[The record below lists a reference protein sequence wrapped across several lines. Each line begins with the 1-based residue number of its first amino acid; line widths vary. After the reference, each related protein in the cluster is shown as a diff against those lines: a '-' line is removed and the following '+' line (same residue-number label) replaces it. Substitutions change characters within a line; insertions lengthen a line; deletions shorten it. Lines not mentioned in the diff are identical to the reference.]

1 MKLGLS
7 TVFAIAIPMA
17 AFAQP
22 AIRSSNGV
30 LNASGYQAQLA
41 PDTVFVIFGT
51 GLGPA
56 AIQTASAP
64 NYPALLAGT
73 SVNFTPVGGGT
84 AIPGKMIYTLA
95 TQIAGVLPSSIAPG
109 NYSVT
114 VSYQNQTSPGENVTV
129 VARSLGI
136 ATSNSGGTGAAQ
148 ATIGN
153 VNSGLSLDRMTG
165 GSVSSGGYTYTL
177 SPAHPG
183 DELVLWG
190 TGGGADPANDTG
202 GTSGDQTAAGN
213 FTVSVDGTTIVPLY
227 SGASSGYPGLW
238 QVNFVLPSNIAA
250 DCFAYVTVTGGG
262 QTSNGV
268 TIAIAATGQT
278 SCSASIPA
286 STLSKL
292 DSGTGT
298 ITMAGLV
305 IGELYQSGA
314 LSYEIGGVINQYT
327 AAEFLIPYGGTKVGY
342 CTILSETYPAGS
354 KEPSA
359 PDSQLDAG
367 TITLSGPGS
376 GTNQTLSKV
385 GGAYT
390 GTLNSITLGGSY
402 TLTAGGGSQV
412 GPFSIT
418 SKFPNAFSVNN
429 LSSLANV
436 NRSQPLT
443 VSWTGS
449 GNFDTVEIQINTTT
463 ETTTTV
469 FGSDLN
475 CAVPASLGTYT
486 IPASV
491 LSTLRPSA
499 NALLQVTADTNNGF
513 PESAESTTLPNAVI
527 PLVSGGLV
535 DFGGFGGFIDY
546 LVTANVQ

>member
-1 MKLGLS
+1 MKLGLPIF
-7 TVFAIAIPMA
+7 FAIAIPA
-17 AFAQP
+17 AISAQP
-22 AIRSSNGV
+22 VIRSSNGV

-56 AIQTASAP
+56 AIQTGSAP
-64 NYPALLAGT
+64 NYPASLAGT
-73 SVNFTPVGGGT
+73 SVNFTPTGGGA
-84 AIPGKMIYTLA
+84 AIPAKMVYTLA
-95 TQIAGVLPSSIAPG
+95 TQVAGLLPSSITPG
-109 NYSVT
+109 TYSVT
-114 VSYQNQTSPGENVTV
+114 VTYQNQTSPGSNVTV
-129 VARSLGI
+129 LARSLGI

-153 VNSGLSLDRMTG
+153 VNNGISLDRMTG
-165 GSVSSGGYTYTL
+165 GSVNFGGYTWTL

-183 DELVLWG
+183 DEIVLWG
-190 TGGGADPANDTG
+190 TGGGADPVNDTG

-250 DCFAYVTVTGGG
+250 DCFASVTVTGGG
-262 QTSNGV
+262 QTSNRV
-268 TIAIAATGQT
+268 TIAIAATGQP

-292 DSGTGT
+292 DSGAGT

-305 IGELYQSGA
+305 MGEIYQNGA

-327 AAEFLIPYGGTKVGY
+327 VAEFLIPYGGTKVGY
-342 CTILSETYPAGS
+342 CTILSETYPVGS

-367 TITLSGPGS
+367 TITLSGPGA
-376 GTNQTLSKV
+376 GTNQTLSKF
-385 GGAYT
+385 GGAYS
-390 GTLNSITLGGSY
+390 GTLSSVALGGSY
-402 TLTAGGGSQV
+402 TLAAAGGSQV

-418 SKFPNAFSVNN
+418 SKFPNAFTVTN

-436 NRSQPLT
+436 NRSQGLT
-443 VSWTGS
+443 VNWTGS

-463 ETTTTV
+463 ETSTTV

-491 LSTLRPSA
+491 LANLTPAA
-499 NALLQVTADTNNGF
+499 NALLQVTADNTGGF
-513 PESAESTTLPNAVI
+513 AASAESTTDPNTVI